1 MNDVRVLAER
11 AIYRAMNLQE
21 FTVLRDENDM
31 ILNGVVRFDIRHRPG
46 TPYRITV
53 PAMSQ
58 EEAEARV
65 DEWISEMR
73 NQS

>member
-1 MNDVRVLAER
+1 MNNVKELAEQ
-11 AIYRAMNLQE
+11 AIYRAQNLQE

-31 ILNGVVRFDIRHRPG
+31 ILSGTIRYDISHRLG

-58 EEAEARV
+58 NEAETRV
-65 DEWISEMR
+65 DEWIQEMR
-73 NQS
+73 NAE

>member
-11 AIYRAMNLQE
+11 AIYRAQNLQE
-21 FTVLRDENDM
+21 FEVLRDENDM
-31 ILNGVVRFDIRHRPG
+31 ILDGVIRYDISHRPG

-58 EEAEARV
+58 KEAEDRV
-65 DEWISEMR
+65 DEWIQEMR
-73 NQS
+73 SAG

>member
-1 MNDVRVLAER
+1 MNSVKELAEQ
-11 AIYRAMNLQE
+11 AIYRAQNLQE

-31 ILNGVVRFDIRHRPG
+31 ILNGVIRFDIRHKPG

-58 EEAEARV
+58 DEAETRV
-65 DEWISEMR
+65 DEWINEMR
-73 NQS
+73 NAE

>member
-11 AIYRAMNLQE
+11 AIYRAQNLQE

-31 ILNGVVRFDIRHRPG
+31 ILNGTIRYDIRHRPG
-46 TPYRITV
+46 TPYQITV

-58 EEAEARV
+58 AEAETRV
-65 DEWISEMR
+65 DEWIREMR
-73 NQS
+73 DAG

>member
-1 MNDVRVLAER
+1 MNNVKELAEQ
-11 AIYRAMNLQE
+11 AIYRAQHLQE

-31 ILNGVVRFDIRHRPG
+31 ILSGTIRYDISHRPG

-58 EEAEARV
+58 DEAEVRV
-65 DEWISEMR
+65 DEWIQEMR
-73 NQS
+73 NVE

>member
-11 AIYRAMNLQE
+11 AIYRAQNLQE

-31 ILNGVVRFDIRHRPG
+31 ILDGTIRYNISHRPG

-58 EEAEARV
+58 AEAEIRV
-65 DEWISEMR
+65 DEWIEEMR
-73 NQS
+73 NAG

>member
-1 MNDVRVLAER
+1 MNVKELAEQV
-11 AIYRAMNLQE
+11 IYRAKNLQE
-21 FTVLRDENDM
+21 FEVLRDENDM
-31 ILNGVVRFDIRHRPG
+31 ILDGVIRYDIHHRPG

-58 EEAEARV
+58 AEAETRV

-73 NQS
+73 SAE

>member
-11 AIYRAMNLQE
+11 AIYRAQNLQE

-31 ILNGVVRFDIRHRPG
+31 ILNGTIRYDIRHRPG
-46 TPYRITV
+46 RPYQITV

-58 EEAEARV
+58 VEAETRV
-65 DEWISEMR
+65 DEWIRAMRDSE
-73 NQS
+73 

>member
-11 AIYRAMNLQE
+11 AIYRAQNLQE

-31 ILNGVVRFDIRHRPG
+31 ILNGTIRYDIRHRPG
-46 TPYRITV
+46 QPYQITV

-58 EEAEARV
+58 AEAETRV

-73 NQS
+73 DAG

>member
-1 MNDVRVLAER
+1 MNVKELAEQ
-11 AIYRAMNLQE
+11 AIYRAQNLQE
-21 FTVLRDENDM
+21 FEVLRDENDM
-31 ILNGVVRFDIRHRPG
+31 ILEGVIRYDIRHRPG

-58 EEAEARV
+58 AEAEVRV

-73 NQS
+73 NAG

>member
-11 AIYRAMNLQE
+11 AIYRAQNLQE

-31 ILNGVVRFDIRHRPG
+31 ILNGTIRYDIRHRPG

-58 EEAEARV
+58 AEAETRV
-65 DEWISEMR
+65 DEWIHEMR
-73 NQS
+73 DAE

>member
-11 AIYRAMNLQE
+11 AIYRAQNLQE

-31 ILNGVVRFDIRHRPG
+31 ILDGVIRYDIRHRPG

-58 EEAEARV
+58 AEAETRV
-65 DEWISEMR
+65 DEWIAEMR
-73 NQS
+73 NAE

>member
-1 MNDVRVLAER
+1 MNVKELAEQV
-11 AIYRAMNLQE
+11 IYRAQNLQE
-21 FTVLRDENDM
+21 FEVLRDENDM
-31 ILNGVVRFDIRHRPG
+31 ILDGTIRYDIRHRPG

-58 EEAEARV
+58 KEAEARV

-73 NQS
+73 SAE

>member
-11 AIYRAMNLQE
+11 AIYRAQNLQE
-21 FTVLRDENDM
+21 FEVLRDENDM
-31 ILNGVVRFDIRHRPG
+31 MLDGVIRYDIRHRPG

-53 PAMSQ
+53 PAMTQ
-58 EEAEARV
+58 EEAETRV

-73 NQS
+73 SAE